1 MAVAGAD
8 VRHSAKAAA
17 GSRGMKTPSCT
28 ANDLVQKGVIAANRR
43 RRYKVISKLTIT
55 KTQRGNT
62 MKQSNLLR
70 TCAVSLSLLFVLC
83 FAAPAAAQLKVWED
97 YEVSDAVWSLT
108 MVKLDPGTQ
117 DIYLEGL
124 KSTWVAANE
133 VAKSLGHVEYYS
145 IHANQAPAPGAFDLL
160 LVIKFPSTEMMAPSR
175 ERYNA
180 FMEAWGKENQ
190 DASNK
195 KVLELYNEI
204 REIQG
209 EYMTREITIK

>member
-1 MAVAGAD
+1 
-8 VRHSAKAAA
+8 
-17 GSRGMKTPSCT
+17 
-28 ANDLVQKGVIAANRR
+28 
-43 RRYKVISKLTIT
+43 
-55 KTQRGNT
+55 
-62 MKQSNLLR
+62 MKQSNPLR
-70 TCAVSLSLLFVLC
+70 TFAAALFLLSVLSI
-83 FAAPAAAQLKVWED
+83 AAPATAQLEVWED
-97 YEVSDAVWSLT
+97 YEFSDAVWSLT

-133 VAKSLGHVEYYS
+133 VAKTLGHVEYYA
-145 IHANQAPAPGAFDLL
+145 IHANQAVAEGAFDLL
-160 LVIKFPSTEMMAPSR
+160 LVMKFPSTEMIGPSR

-190 DASNK
+190 EASNE

>member
-1 MAVAGAD
+1 MN
-8 VRHSAKAAA
+8 
-17 GSRGMKTPSCT
+17 PS
-28 ANDLVQKGVIAANRR
+28 KR
-43 RRYKVISKLTIT
+43 
-55 KTQRGNT
+55 
-62 MKQSNLLR
+62 LR
-70 TCAVSLSLLFVLC
+70 ALAVSCCMLSSVFL
-83 FAAPAAAQLKVWED
+83 AAPVAAQLQIWED

-133 VAKSLGHVEYYS
+133 VAKSLGHVEYYA
-145 IHANQAPAPGAFDLL
+145 IHANQAVAPGAFDLL
-160 LVIKFPSTEMMAPSR
+160 LVIKFPSTEVMGPSR

-190 DASNK
+190 DASNE
-195 KVLELYNEI
+195 KVRELYNQI

-209 EYMTREITIK
+209 EYMTREITLK

>member
-1 MAVAGAD
+1 MN
-8 VRHSAKAAA
+8 RSNRM
-17 GSRGMKTPSCT
+17 RG
-28 ANDLVQKGVIAANRR
+28 L
-43 RRYKVISKLTIT
+43 
-55 KTQRGNT
+55 
-62 MKQSNLLR
+62 
-70 TCAVSLSLLFVLC
+70 AVSIVMLFGVL
-83 FAAPAAAQLKVWED
+83 AVAPAAAQLEVWED

-145 IHANQAPAPGAFDLL
+145 IHANQAVAPGAFDLL
-160 LVIKFPSTEMMAPSR
+160 LVIKYPSTEVLAPSR
-175 ERYNA
+175 ERYNT
-180 FMEAWGKENQ
+180 FMEAWGQENM
-190 DASNK
+190 DASNE

-209 EYMTREITIK
+209 EYMTREITLK